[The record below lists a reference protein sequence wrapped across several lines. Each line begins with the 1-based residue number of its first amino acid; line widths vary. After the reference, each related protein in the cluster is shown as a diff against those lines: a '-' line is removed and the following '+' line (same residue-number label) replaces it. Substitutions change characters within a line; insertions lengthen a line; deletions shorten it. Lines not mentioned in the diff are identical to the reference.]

1 MARRTKQSGKQAVA
15 LSEPDRLARQAAA
28 AIVNGESPK
37 RSDELED
44 YFNRSPQDVFVA
56 LDGAVANMPPSGKQ
70 RPLAYGYLFLLEG
83 LLLHLRYRIDRGYV
97 DAINLVGEFQSA
109 LAARVRDGSISAPM
123 LGLIVGVLQ
132 QAGIAA
138 ASELVEASALL
149 AEQRTGPVV
158 EADLSAA
165 MAELVEACGGDAFA
179 LVATAAQACHAMPEA
194 ARGAMVTGLASADH
208 PVARSAAVLFLLDP
222 SVETR
227 MAAVAGLAQVCGT
240 LSPVDVRRLVTIRE
254 WWPERERAA
263 VEALVRRALEAGIH
277 AADWPAG
284 NVEEVLASSV
294 DGATSQGLVALSSS
308 GPKKKRISSILL
320 KNGVADA
327 FVGDEMSLR
336 RAASTLSRAATEGGM
351 APVSQSY
358 VDRAVCHHLALL
370 TAQGMVPPLGLLE
383 VAETMGTADWRPVKL
398 EFDAE
403 LSSLL
408 ASVPKAML
416 TPSSVRATLRGSA
429 LLAEFIPAADS
440 WFEDDAEISR
450 IFATSRGA
458 GRDKRIEYLLQ
469 TGFQQRRTKWADL
482 FLHTALWQREVD
494 KENPY
499 WRDLAI
505 VAKAVANGRNLL
517 EIGLMCWIAMRTVD
531 YLEATLRW
539 DGP

>member
-1 MARRTKQSGKQAVA
+1 
-15 LSEPDRLARQAAA
+15 
-28 AIVNGESPK
+28 
-37 RSDELED
+37 
-44 YFNRSPQDVFVA
+44 
-56 LDGAVANMPPSGKQ
+56 
-70 RPLAYGYLFLLEG
+70 
-83 LLLHLRYRIDRGYV
+83 
-97 DAINLVGEFQSA
+97 
-109 LAARVRDGSISAPM
+109 
-123 LGLIVGVLQ
+123 
-132 QAGIAA
+132 
-138 ASELVEASALL
+138 
-149 AEQRTGPVV
+149 
-158 EADLSAA
+158 
-165 MAELVEACGGDAFA
+165 
-179 LVATAAQACHAMPEA
+179 
-194 ARGAMVTGLASADH
+194 
-208 PVARSAAVLFLLDP
+208 
-222 SVETR
+222 
-227 MAAVAGLAQVCGT
+227 
-240 LSPVDVRRLVTIRE
+240 
-254 WWPERERAA
+254 
-263 VEALVRRALEAGIH
+263 
-277 AADWPAG
+277 
-284 NVEEVLASSV
+284 
-294 DGATSQGLVALSSS
+294 
-308 GPKKKRISSILL
+308 
-320 KNGVADA
+320 
-327 FVGDEMSLR
+327 
-336 RAASTLSRAATEGGM
+336 M

-517 EIGLMCWIAMRTVD
+517 EIGRAHV
-531 YLEATLRW
+531 
-539 DGP
+539 